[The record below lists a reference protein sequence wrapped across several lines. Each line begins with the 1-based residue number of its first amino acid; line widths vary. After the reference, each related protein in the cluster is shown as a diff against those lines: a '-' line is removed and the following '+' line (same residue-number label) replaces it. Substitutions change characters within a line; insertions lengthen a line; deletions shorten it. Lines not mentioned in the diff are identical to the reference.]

1 MYFITF
7 ATFYPVVYPVNR
19 YKNMVVEITEQNFES
34 FLASGHPLVV
44 EFGAE
49 WCRPCQSLK
58 PILNELSEA
67 YKDKAVVATCDVEE
81 NNDIAVKYTI
91 RNVPTILFFK
101 DGEIVHRQ
109 VGAIAKTVLEEN
121 LRVIV

>member
-1 MYFITF
+1 
-7 ATFYPVVYPVNR
+7 
-19 YKNMVVEITEQNFES
+19 MVTEITEQNIES
-34 FLASGHPLVV
+34 YLASDLPLVV

-58 PILNELSEA
+58 PILNELSET
-67 YKDKAVVATCDVEE
+67 YKSKMVVGTCDVEE

-101 DGEIVHRQ
+101 GSEVVHRQ
-109 VGAIAKTVLEEN
+109 VGAVAKTELEEK
-121 LRVIV
+121 LRAIV

>member
-1 MYFITF
+1 
-7 ATFYPVVYPVNR
+7 
-19 YKNMVVEITEQNFES
+19 MVVEITEQNFES
-34 FLASGHPLVV
+34 FLASGQPLVV

-58 PILNELSEA
+58 PILNELSET

-81 NNDIAVKYTI
+81 NNDIAVRYTI

-121 LRVIV
+121 LKAMV

>member
-1 MYFITF
+1 
-7 ATFYPVVYPVNR
+7 
-19 YKNMVVEITEQNFES
+19 MVVEITEQNFES
-34 FLASGHPLVV
+34 FLASDQPLVV

-58 PILNELSEA
+58 PILNELSET

-109 VGAIAKTVLEEN
+109 VGAIAKTALEEN
-121 LRVIV
+121 LKAMV

>member
-1 MYFITF
+1 
-7 ATFYPVVYPVNR
+7 
-19 YKNMVVEITEQNFES
+19 MVVEITEQNFES
-34 FLASGHPLVV
+34 FLASGQPLVV
-44 EFGAE
+44 EFRAE

-58 PILNELSEA
+58 PILNELSET

-109 VGAIAKTVLEEN
+109 VGAIAKTALEEN
-121 LRVIV
+121 LKAMV